1 MPDQRSSV
9 ESEANACLDKAVLEL
24 MLDSDRQRPWSEAE
38 IARTISTPGNVPAS
52 LKRLRI
58 AGLVHRW
65 NDLATAAQPAVRFHE
80 ITQSPKNQASERER
94 HWDKAVLESLLVRD
108 SDGQGPLS
116 EQDLRYAFGAKK
128 KKKKKQKLA
137 ITDALNRL
145 DGAGLIERRG
155 DRAIASEVAKSFDQ
169 IMTL

>member
-24 MLDSDRQRPWSEAE
+24 MLDPDRQRPWSEAE

-65 NDLATAAQPAVRFHE
+65 NDLATASHPAVRFHE
-80 ITQSPKNQASERER
+80 ITQSPK
-94 HWDKAVLESLLVRD
+94 D
-108 SDGQGPLS
+108 
-116 EQDLRYAFGAKK
+116 QDLRARTPLGQSSPRIA
-128 KKKKKQKLA
+128 
-137 ITDALNRL
+137 
-145 DGAGLIERRG
+145 AGTRQRRPG
-155 DRAIASEVAKSFDQ
+155 T
-169 IMTL
+169 TL

>member
-24 MLDSDRQRPWSEAE
+24 MLDGDRQRPWSEAE

-65 NDLATAAQPAVRFHE
+65 NDLATASHPAVRFHG
-80 ITQSPKNQASERER
+80 ITQSPKDPASERER

-108 SDGQGPLS
+108 RDGQGPLS

-128 KKKKKQKLA
+128 KKQKLA
-137 ITDALNRL
+137 ITDALSRL